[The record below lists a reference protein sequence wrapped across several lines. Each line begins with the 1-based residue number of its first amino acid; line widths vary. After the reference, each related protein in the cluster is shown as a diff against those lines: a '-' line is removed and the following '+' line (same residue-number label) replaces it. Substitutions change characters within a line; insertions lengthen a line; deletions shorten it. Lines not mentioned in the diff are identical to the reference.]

1 VLDPRIS
8 YEGLKI
14 EYGDDLILSNHLEDS
29 KTSLFEYF
37 NDNYATIATH
47 SPMLSTLPSTPVQA
61 LPVDGSP

>member
-1 VLDPRIS
+1 MLDPRIS

-61 LPVDGSP
+61 LPADGSP